1 MRKILNK
8 LCLADMINIISKNII
23 LDGGMNMSKIVNKE
37 TLHAELVDNNRKALE
52 HRATWMGLIYDEAKK
67 AGADAEAIC
76 RAAVKRCGLFHGEGY
91 KEQCNGS
98 LDCRVFKQ
106 IFLPEIAI
114 KTFEMETTQTEK
126 DVTVTFHYC
135 PLVSAWQKLGFDDE
149 TCELL
154 CDIAMD
160 GDRGIAE
167 ANGLK
172 FELGDTIA
180 KGCPTCKL
188 HLSR

>member
-1 MRKILNK
+1 
-8 LCLADMINIISKNII
+8 
-23 LDGGMNMSKIVNKE
+23 MSKIKNEVS
-37 TLHAELVDNNRKALE
+37 LHEEKVDINRSAIE

-76 RAAVKRCGLFHGEGY
+76 RAAVKRCGLFHGAGY
-91 KEQCNGS
+91 KERCEGS
-98 LDCRVFKQ
+98 LDCRVFKG
-106 IFLPEIAI
+106 IFLPELAT
-114 KTFEMETTQTEK
+114 KTFEMETEQDENN
-126 DVTVTFHYC
+126 VFVTFHYC

-149 TCELL
+149 TCQIL

-167 ANGLK
+167 ANGLH
-172 FELGDTIA
+172 FDLSDTIA
-180 KGCPTCKL
+180 AGCPTCKL